1 MVLLS
6 VRDLHT
12 TFLTDAGE
20 VPAVDGVSFDV
31 ARGEVVAVVG
41 ESGSGKSVTAA
52 SILRLLP
59 PDRVRI
65 RADAILWKGEDL
77 LTASDE
83 RLRQVRGGEIAMIF
97 QDPLSALNPVHP
109 VGAQVAEM
117 LRVHEGANRR
127 RAAARAV
134 ELLALV
140 GIPEPQRRA
149 VMYPHELSGGMR
161 QRVMI
166 AMAIACRPDLL
177 IADEPTTAL
186 DVTVQAQILE
196 LLLDLKAELDSAILL
211 ITHDLGIV
219 AGTADRVVV
228 LYAGRPV
235 ELATVDALFDDP
247 RHPYTAGLLDAV
259 PRLDDDGREPLVP
272 IPGAPPSVR
281 NRPTGCAFHPRCA
294 FARLPGDCD
303 HVEPPLHL
311 VGGADHRS
319 ACHYAEAFRDSRRE
333 PS

>member
-1 MVLLS
+1 MASERVLLS

-12 TFLTDAGE
+12 SFLVDGAE

-59 PDRVRI
+59 PDRVRV
-65 RADAILWKGEDL
+65 RADGILWKGEDL

-97 QDPLSALNPVHP
+97 QDPLSSLNPVHT
-109 VGAQVAEM
+109 VGAQVGEM
-117 LRVHEGANRR
+117 LRVHGRADRR
-127 RAAARAV
+127 QAKAQAV
-134 ELLALV
+134 DLLAMV

-149 VMYPHELSGGMR
+149 AMYPHELSGGMR

-166 AMAIACRPDLL
+166 AMAIACRPALL

-196 LLLDLKAELDSAILL
+196 LLLELKEELDSAILL

-235 ELATVDALFDDP
+235 ELATTEALFDGP
-247 RHPYTAGLLDAV
+247 RHPYTMGLLDAV

-272 IPGAPPSVR
+272 IPGAPPSLR
-281 NRPTGCAFHPRCA
+281 QRPSGCAFHPRCA
-294 FARLPGDCD
+294 FARLPGNCD
-303 HVEPPLHL
+303 QVEPPLHV
-311 VGGADHRS
+311 VGGAGHLS
-319 ACHYAEAFRDSRRE
+319 ACHYAEGLGGS
-333 PS
+333 S